1 MRRGNLNKISYIL
14 IVISAIFTII
24 SYVSDQL
31 VIRYENKLRL
41 NKFNYQ
47 NLDTEIKSLSFIS
60 NGLTN
65 LNVEST
71 VIVGRELRERN
82 FWIKNLILFESEKK
96 RFINHKKKI
105 DIFFNEDF
113 AINILKWRAVESTID
128 LIDKFVEIRNS
139 YKNIFNENVFNNI
152 NFFSIDEFNDVLS
165 GNNWFKN
172 NPEKFYNLKNWDDL
186 TSLLNNTEINDRDLK
201 DWADIRNWRLLAA
214 EKLYN
219 ETKKIAPVIEYLD
232 KLIEDK
238 EYDLEILFFETK
250 KLNSFKNYF
259 VLTGIIS
266 QILTL
271 FFLLILF
278 RYLIKEKII

>member
-1 MRRGNLNKISYIL
+1 MRRGNLNKTSYIL

-24 SYVSDQL
+24 SYVADQL
-31 VIRYENKLRL
+31 VVRYENKLRL

-152 NFFSIDEFNDVLS
+152 NFFSIDEFNEVLS

>member
-1 MRRGNLNKISYIL
+1 MRRGNLNKTSYIL

-24 SYVSDQL
+24 SYVADQL

-201 DWADIRNWRLLAA
+201 DWADIRNWRLLAT

-250 KLNSFKNYF
+250 KINSFKNYF

>member
-1 MRRGNLNKISYIL
+1 MRRGNLNKTSYIL

-24 SYVSDQL
+24 SYVADQL
-31 VIRYENKLRL
+31 VVRYENKLRL

-96 RFINHKKKI
+96 IFINHKKKI